1 MTPYSLPP
9 LDDRRCHES
18 IRMTASLIALQVR
31 QGYFP
36 GEHGDQIAS
45 GMGIPADVLN
55 RAIEACK

>member
-1 MTPYSLPP
+1 VTPYALPP

-36 GEHGDQIAS
+36 REHGELLAS
-45 GMGIPADVLN
+45 VMGVEQEVLH
-55 RAIEACK
+55 REIEAQQ

>member
-18 IRMTASLIALQVR
+18 IRMTANLIALQVR

-36 GEHGDQIAS
+36 QEHGELLAS
-45 GMGIPADVLN
+45 VMGIGTDVLQ
-55 RAIEACK
+55 REIEACK